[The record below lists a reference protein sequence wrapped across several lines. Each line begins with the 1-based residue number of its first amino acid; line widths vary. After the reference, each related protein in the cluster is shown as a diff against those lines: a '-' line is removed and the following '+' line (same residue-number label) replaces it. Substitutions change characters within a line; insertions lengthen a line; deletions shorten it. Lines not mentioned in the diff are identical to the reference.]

1 MVCGAGGAG
10 KGSIVARLL
19 GEDPALWLSRSWTTR
34 RRRHGEPGDAYVWV
48 ERSDFEDR
56 IAGGGFLEWANF
68 FEHMYGTPTPDPP
81 TGRDVVL
88 EIDVQGAVRA
98 RAHDPDALVVL
109 VLPPNRAEQERRMR
123 RRGDDDEHVAKRLA
137 KSDAEEEVGLELADL
152 IVVNDDLDRAVG
164 EVQALIK
171 SGRARSG
178 RSV

>member
-1 MVCGAGGAG
+1 
-10 KGSIVARLL
+10 
-19 GEDPALWLSRSWTTR
+19 
-34 RRRHGEPGDAYVWV
+34 
-48 ERSDFEDR
+48 
-56 IAGGGFLEWANF
+56 
-68 FEHMYGTPTPDPP
+68 
-81 TGRDVVL
+81 
-88 EIDVQGAVRA
+88 
-98 RAHDPDALVVL
+98 
-109 VLPPNRAEQERRMR
+109 MR